1 MWCAGAVCACA
12 GAPPAAVAP
21 AAIDPCVVAE
31 GPLTPDTLTFA
42 LPGAVD
48 PAHAP
53 IPVSASER
61 VVFRA
66 VYETLIRVDCRGM
79 VRPGLAARWRSEDGG
94 RRWVFELRDGAA
106 FADGLPVTADAVAA
120 GWLAGS
126 ARIRHPWSAAGSVEV
141 RDERTLAVTLE
152 RSYRDVPRMF
162 ADPALAIARPA
173 PDGTSWPLGSG
184 AYAIAGVRGG
194 RLSAAPAAG
203 TPRDALPVLSFVT
216 GGADPR
222 DLVDAGVDLLLTRER
237 AVAAYA
243 SAAGASRAI
252 ALPWD
257 LVYVLI
263 VPAGS
268 ADTAR
273 FETVALHDDL
283 TAASAGSEA
292 RPAESPFW
300 WDAAEDCAPP
310 GAGSG
315 PLASAPRTPR
325 LIYPGDDPTAR
336 GLAER
341 LVALAASGR
350 LPVPISPGAG
360 APRVVAAG
368 LDRAEYEA
376 ALADGTAA
384 GYVQALER
392 QVLDRCAAAES
403 LARSVPWRARLVPL
417 IETRAV
423 LVVRRAA
430 GAVAIEWDGTP
441 VLQTV
446 GPRP

>member
-1 MWCAGAVCACA
+1 
-12 GAPPAAVAP
+12 VA
-21 AAIDPCVVAE
+21 D
-31 GPLTPDTLTFA
+31 GPLAPDTLTFA

-48 PAHAP
+48 AAHAP
-53 IPVSASER
+53 APVSVSER

-66 VYETLIRVDCRGM
+66 AYETLIRVDCRGA

-106 FADGLPVTADAVAA
+106 FSDGLPVTADAVAA
-120 GWLAGS
+120 GWLATS
-126 ARIRHPWSAAGSVEV
+126 ARMPLPWSDAAGSVGV
-141 RDERTLAVTLE
+141 RDERTLAVSLD
-152 RSYRDVPRMF
+152 RPYREVPRIF

-184 AYAIAGVRGG
+184 AYAIAGVHGG
-194 RLSAAPAAG
+194 RLVAAPAVG

-216 GGADPR
+216 GDADPR
-222 DLVDAGVDLLLTRER
+222 DLVDAGVELLLTRDR

-243 SAAGASRAI
+243 SAAGQSRAI

-263 VPAGS
+263 VPGGS

-283 TAASAGSEA
+283 TAAAAGSEA
-292 RPAESPFW
+292 RPADSPFW
-300 WDAAEDCAPP
+300 WDAAGDCALP
-310 GAGSG
+310 GVRDAARAGAAT
-315 PLASAPRTPR
+315 ASR
-325 LIYPGDDPTAR
+325 LDYTYADPTAR

-350 LPVPISPGAG
+350 LPVPVSPGAG

-368 LDRAEYEA
+368 LGRADYES
-376 ALADGTAA
+376 ALADGGAA
-384 GYVQALER
+384 GYVHALER
-392 QVLDRCAAAES
+392 QALDRCVAAES
-403 LARSVPWRARLVPL
+403 LARTVPWRARLVPL

-441 VLQTV
+441 VLQTFEV
-446 GPRP
+446 RP